1 MSISKFAFIF
11 PGQGSQKVG
20 MLSLA
25 AEKFPEIESCFS
37 EASDVLDY
45 NLWDLAQKGPIEKL
59 NLTEIT
65 QPLILTASVS
75 LWKAW
80 ISLNGKKPNF
90 LAGHSLGEFSALVC
104 SNVLNFRDAVDL
116 VRQRA
121 KFMQQ
126 AVPVGVGAMSAI
138 IGLDD
143 RDVVEACAECSDK
156 EIVQAVNFNSPGQ
169 IVIAGHKDAVSN
181 AGLICKEKG
190 AKRVLP
196 LPVSAPFHT
205 LLMRDAADKLS
216 DVIKNIHFSAP
227 EIPVLH
233 NVNAM
238 MEDCPKKIK
247 SLMVKQTY
255 MPVQWTKSMMYL
267 RDAGVDVTLECG
279 PGKVLSGLSK
289 RIDKSFQVG
298 SLELPDDMSNYA
310 GISKTF

>member
-1 MSISKFAFIF
+1 
-11 PGQGSQKVG
+11 
-20 MLSLA
+20 
-25 AEKFPEIESCFS
+25 
-37 EASDVLDY
+37 
-45 NLWDLAQKGPIEKL
+45 
-59 NLTEIT
+59 
-65 QPLILTASVS
+65 
-75 LWKAW
+75 
-80 ISLNGKKPNF
+80 
-90 LAGHSLGEFSALVC
+90 
-104 SNVLNFRDAVDL
+104 
-116 VRQRA
+116 
-121 KFMQQ
+121 MQQ

-143 RDVVEACAECSDK
+143 RDVVEVCAECSDK

-289 RIDKSFQVG
+289 
-298 SLELPDDMSNYA
+298 ELINLFRLVHLNCPMICQIMLVFLRLFNFKL
-310 GISKTF
+310 G